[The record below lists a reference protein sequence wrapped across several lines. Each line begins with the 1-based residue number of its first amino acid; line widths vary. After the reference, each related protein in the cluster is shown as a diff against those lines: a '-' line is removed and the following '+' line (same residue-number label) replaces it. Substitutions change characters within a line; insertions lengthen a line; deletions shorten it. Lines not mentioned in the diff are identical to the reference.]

1 MYPSI
6 LEVLLK
12 RIALAFRAFFAILF
26 SGTLA
31 KDIAEAFGYVSKPA
45 GGQKAAAEKQPV
57 AAASAAVRGVPDG
70 ALQMLSLLQRD
81 SRLID
86 FLMEDISSYSDDQ
99 VGAAVR
105 SMQES
110 ARDSLK
116 RYVRLAPVI
125 DGVEGTFTN
134 LSAAGSLAKD
144 AAAIKFLGNVPA
156 DGKATGGTL
165 RHRGWRAEK
174 IELPTLGGK
183 QDAAI
188 LAPAEI
194 EIE

>member
-1 MYPSI
+1 M
-6 LEVLLK
+6 K
-12 RIALAFRAFFAILF
+12 RIAFAFRAFFAILF
-26 SGTLA
+26 SGGLA
-31 KDIAEAFGYVSKPA
+31 RDIAEAFGYVPKPA
-45 GGQKAAAEKQPV
+45 GKKPAEKQPAP
-57 AAASAAVRGVPDG
+57 AAAAPAVRGVSDG
-70 ALQMLSLLQRD
+70 ALQMLSILQRD
-81 SRLID
+81 SRIID
-86 FLMEDISSYSDDQ
+86 FLMEDISTYTDDQ

-134 LSAAGSLAKD
+134 LSAAGPLAKD
-144 AAAIKFLGNVPA
+144 AAAIKLLGKVPA
-156 DGKATGGTL
+156 DGKAGGGTL

-183 QDAAI
+183 QDATI